1 MANASSVVRLPIL
14 GSAAAR
20 TRPSLLEQYRREQ
33 QELTAVERFAHQHD
47 RAAEDGRPAQERY
60 YRDLLP
66 GGAPRE
72 GQQYAFEV
80 DLDACTGCKACVA
93 ACHSL
98 NGLDEDEIWRS
109 VGLLHGGTPVAPVQQ
124 AVTTACHHCLD
135 PACMKGCPVGA
146 YEKDPV
152 TGIVKHLDDQCIGC
166 QYCVFTCP
174 YEVPRFNE
182 RQGIVRKC
190 DMCADRLSAGEAPAC
205 VQGCPNEAIAIAV
218 VDKRQVMEDAQGD
231 AFLPGAPSPGITLPT
246 TVYRTERALPRNMLP
261 ADFYTVRPSHAHRP
275 LVLMLVLT
283 QLSAGAF
290 AIDAVASAFVAPQA
304 LATLR
309 PTHALVA
316 LAVGLVALAASVF
329 HLGRPQYAFR
339 ALLGLRTSWMSREIL
354 AFGLFA
360 ALAAAYAASH
370 WQAALL
376 PLLGAAPLAPSIAAH
391 LQDGLCAAVAA
402 AGAAG
407 VTCSVF
413 IYAATRRPWW
423 SAPTAGFKFAMTA
436 ITLGLATTVLT
447 FVGESALL
455 RDAGVRAAVAAIVP
469 PLATAILAASALKL
483 AWELLFFRHLG
494 DKQHTECKRTAL
506 LMRGDLLPYTIAR
519 FLAGALGGGVMPLV
533 LQAHPSA
540 EFAPAL
546 AGAMLLCLLAGE
558 LLERTLFFAA
568 ASSARMPGTLA

>member
-1 MANASSVVRLPIL
+1 
-14 GSAAAR
+14 
-20 TRPSLLEQYRREQ
+20 LLDQYRREQ
-33 QELTAVERFAHQHD
+33 QELTAVERFAQLHD
-47 RAAEDGRPAQERY
+47 GAVDEERPAQERY
-60 YRDLLP
+60 YRELIP
-66 GGAPRE
+66 SAKPRA

-109 VGLLHGGTPVAPVQQ
+109 VGLLHGGTPIAPVQQ
-124 AVTTACHHCLD
+124 SVTTACHHCLD
-135 PACMKGCPVGA
+135 PACMNGCPVGA

-174 YEVPRFNE
+174 YEVPRFNQ

-205 VQGCPNEAIAIAV
+205 VQGCPNEAIAIAI
-218 VDKRQVMEDAQGD
+218 VDKRQALEDAQGD
-231 AFLPGAPSPGITLPT
+231 AFLPCAPSPGITVPT

-261 ADFYTVRPSHAHRP
+261 ADFYTVKPAHEHRP

-290 AIDAVASAFVAPQA
+290 AIGAVAGGLVTPQA
-304 LATLR
+304 VATLG
-309 PTHALVA
+309 PIHSLVA
-316 LAVGLVALAASVF
+316 LVVGLVALAASVF
-329 HLGRPQYAFR
+329 HLGRPRYAFR

-354 AFGLFA
+354 AFGVFA
-360 ALAAAYAASH
+360 PLAGAYAASQ

-376 PLLGAAPLAPSIAAH
+376 PLVGIAPLTASFARR
-391 LQDGLCAAVAA
+391 LQDGLCAAVVA
-402 AGAAG
+402 AGVAG

-413 IYAATRRPWW
+413 IYHATRRPWW
-423 SAPTAGFKFAMTA
+423 NAPTAGFKFAMTSL
-436 ITLGLATTVLT
+436 TLGLATTIFT
-447 FVGESALL
+447 FLGESAFL
-455 RDAGVRAAVAAIVP
+455 RDASVTAAVAAIVP
-469 PLATAILAASALKL
+469 QLASALVAAAALKL
-483 AWELLFFRHLG
+483 VWELAFFRHTR

-506 LMRGDLLPYTIAR
+506 LMKGDLLRYTVAR
-519 FLAGALGGGVMPLV
+519 FVAGAVGGGILPLV
-533 LQAHPSA
+533 VRANPASA
-540 EFAPAL
+540 SAPAL
-546 AGAMLLCLLAGE
+546 AGLMLLWLLVGE

-568 ASSARMPGTLA
+568 VSSARMPGTLA